1 MAGRN
6 YVRDDRRS
14 NCHGKEAWRRS
25 LGERAASSQRRLGE
39 YIRLCVE
46 KRVSAPKVW
55 EARVVSR
62 CTGEHA
68 PREIDMWRGIT
79 RADYTPQILSTNPA
93 SPRYAMPM
101 PLFAQR
107 AQGRRVS
114 AEIWHRTAGL
124 TTRGPPV
131 RRADDVPSAALAGP
145 RPSRRCG
152 PLGCGVKVV
161 ADTSLRRAEAPA
173 TIARGESLLSAVAAL
188 STPFGRPP
196 RRSVPVHRDHAR
208 LSFPCHA
215 VGLAPRALHTPQN
228 AKAT

>member
-14 NCHGKEAWRRS
+14 NCHGKEAWRRG

-131 RRADDVPSAALAGP
+131 RRADDVPSAALPSAGLQRCGCCR
-145 RPSRRCG
+145 RPLCGCACPGGADGVHRLPVRRC
-152 PLGCGVKVV
+152 
-161 ADTSLRRAEAPA
+161 
-173 TIARGESLLSAVAAL
+173 LL
-188 STPFGRPP
+188 P
-196 RRSVPVHRDHAR
+196 
-208 LSFPCHA
+208 
-215 VGLAPRALHTPQN
+215 
-228 AKAT
+228 

>member
-1 MAGRN
+1 MA
-6 YVRDDRRS
+6 
-14 NCHGKEAWRRS
+14 

-93 SPRYAMPM
+93 SPRYAMSK

-107 AQGRRVS
+107 AQGRRV
-114 AEIWHRTAGL
+114 
-124 TTRGPPV
+124 
-131 RRADDVPSAALAGP
+131 
-145 RPSRRCG
+145 
-152 PLGCGVKVV
+152 
-161 ADTSLRRAEAPA
+161 
-173 TIARGESLLSAVAAL
+173 
-188 STPFGRPP
+188 
-196 RRSVPVHRDHAR
+196 
-208 LSFPCHA
+208 
-215 VGLAPRALHTPQN
+215 
-228 AKAT
+228 

>member
-1 MAGRN
+1 MTLSTLSGDEQGIILGQLRNALEPRLVMYFSSASKELRALLPPAARQQLRTDYEAATALCVKVGMRGCKALREATEIKWTALEAPPVSGTERQPPMA
-6 YVRDDRRS
+6 
-14 NCHGKEAWRRS
+14 

-93 SPRYAMPM
+93 SPRYAMSK

-107 AQGRRVS
+107 AQGRRV
-114 AEIWHRTAGL
+114 
-124 TTRGPPV
+124 
-131 RRADDVPSAALAGP
+131 
-145 RPSRRCG
+145 
-152 PLGCGVKVV
+152 
-161 ADTSLRRAEAPA
+161 
-173 TIARGESLLSAVAAL
+173 
-188 STPFGRPP
+188 
-196 RRSVPVHRDHAR
+196 
-208 LSFPCHA
+208 
-215 VGLAPRALHTPQN
+215 
-228 AKAT
+228 